1 MLSQRSRHALH
12 AMLFLTRK
20 GASATAAE
28 IALAENIPRKFLEQ
42 ILSQLR
48 SRGLVV
54 GKRGPSGGYV
64 LSRDPSEI
72 SFAEV
77 LRAID
82 GPLALAPCA
91 SRTEF
96 RPCPDCRSIE
106 ECEIRPVLIAVRDA
120 TAARLEGTS
129 LAQAAAGQT
138 PEFSP

>member
-1 MLSQRSRHALH
+1 MLYLARR
-12 AMLFLTRK
+12 
-20 GASATAAE
+20 GASATSAE
-28 IALAENIPRKFLEQ
+28 IAQSENIPRKFLEQ

-48 SRGLVV
+48 VRGLVV

-64 LSRDPSEI
+64 LSRDPAQI

-91 SRTEF
+91 SRTEY
-96 RPCPDCRSIE
+96 RPCADCRSVE
-106 ECEIRPVLIAVRDA
+106 DCEIRPVLIAVRDA

-129 LAQAAAGQT
+129 LADAVAQRV
-138 PEFSP
+138 PEFPL